1 MKTMMALSALVVGL
15 FCNPLFSPEAAAAA
29 QPGRDYT
36 LVEPLRPVNGGP
48 VEVLDFF
55 AYPCAQCYRQQQSLA
70 QWSAAM
76 PGNVRLV
83 HVPVILDPS
92 RDESMARL
100 HHTLQFLEQPDLLHD
115 EIYKEVHVHHLDL
128 NNQLSSKPARLDFI
142 QQLGVSPTPFTA
154 AYHSPEVERRLAEA
168 RKLQQHYQIRDTPAL
183 VVDGRYLIKGLPPER
198 TVQVLQEVIELT
210 HRSTPRALP
219 PAVPVAVAPP
229 EPAAQPKQTPAQA
242 PAKPGA
248 TPPKER
254 DLRHCLKLQSNAAVA
269 RCAAP

>member
-36 LVEPLRPVNGGP
+36 LVEPLRPVSGGP

-55 AYPCAQCYRQQQSLA
+55 AYPSAQCYRQQQSLA

-100 HHTLQFLEQPDLLHD
+100 YHTLQFLEQPDLLHD

-142 QQLGVSPTPFTA
+142 QHRLLTNPRFFGGFVFLIGKSGDFRIQAET
-154 AYHSPEVERRLAEA
+154 RRI
-168 RKLQQHYQIRDTPAL
+168 LQFL
-183 VVDGRYLIKGLPPER
+183 L
-198 TVQVLQEVIELT
+198 
-210 HRSTPRALP
+210 
-219 PAVPVAVAPP
+219 
-229 EPAAQPKQTPAQA
+229 
-242 PAKPGA
+242 
-248 TPPKER
+248 
-254 DLRHCLKLQSNAAVA
+254 
-269 RCAAP
+269 

>member
-1 MKTMMALSALVVGL
+1 MKTMMALSALFVGL

-36 LVEPLRPVNGGP
+36 LVEPLRPVSGGP

-55 AYPCAQCYRQQQSLA
+55 SYPSAQCYRQQQSLA

-100 HHTLQFLEQPDLLHD
+100 HHTLQFLEQPDLLHG
-115 EIYKEVHVHHLDL
+115 EIYKEVHVRHLDL

-142 QQLGVSPTPFTA
+142 QLLGVSPTPFTA
-154 AYHSPEVERRLAEA
+154 AYHSPEVEHRLAEA
-168 RKLQQHYQIRDTPAL
+168 RKLQQHYQIRDTPTL

-210 HRSTPRALP
+210 HRSTPRVLP
-219 PAVPVAVAPP
+219 PATPVAVAP
-229 EPAAQPKQTPAQA
+229 
-242 PAKPGA
+242 
-248 TPPKER
+248 
-254 DLRHCLKLQSNAAVA
+254 
-269 RCAAP
+269 